1 MCFLSLVYSHVFF
14 AALIQTFRVM
24 DTISWIEVMEVRD
37 AMASALESE
46 SVEAM
51 SSVDWSVDGKWVAVG
66 SAGGGVHVLGTTA
79 WHLLAPSL
87 GHLSFAG
94 QPKADTNPATKLNE
108 EDALSETNS
117 S

>member
-1 MCFLSLVYSHVFF
+1 
-14 AALIQTFRVM
+14 
-24 DTISWIEVMEVRD
+24 MEVRD

-66 SAGGGVHVLGTTA
+66 SAGGGIHVLDTTA

-87 GHLSFAG
+87 NHSSLTD
-94 QPKADTNPATKLNE
+94 QKE
-108 EDALSETNS
+108 EA
-117 S
+117 